1 MNKKIIVLIAFLLI
15 AALGIGGYIIINHS
29 SKSETQSPK
38 SDNSQNTSKNDNNI
52 DVVNNETEN
61 QNEVKKDETSNKKVA
76 VVYFSATGT
85 TKKIAEFVKDATKA
99 DIFEIIPKQKYTSE
113 DLNYGDNDTRA
124 TKEQNDKNSRP
135 EIANN
140 IDISSYDIIFI
151 GYPIWWGN
159 TPRIIQ
165 TFMENHELN
174 GKTMIPFCTSGSSEI
189 SSSENT
195 LRTYDGINWIS
206 GKRFSSITSQSEVI
220 NWVNS
225 LNY

>member
-1 MNKKIIVLIAFLLI
+1 MNKKIIVFIVFILIVV
-15 AALGIGGYIIINHS
+15 LGIGGYFIINNSNKTEPQNSIS
-29 SKSETQSPK
+29 S
-38 SDNSQNTSKNDNNI
+38 TS
-52 DVVNNETEN
+52 
-61 QNEVKKDETSNKKVA
+61 QNEVKTNKKIA
-76 VVYFSATGT
+76 IVYFSVTGT
-85 TKKIAEFVKDATKA
+85 TKRVAEFIKDATNS
-99 DIFEIIPKQKYTSE
+99 DIFEIIPKRKYTSE

-140 IDISSYDIIFI
+140 IDISDYDIIFI

-165 TFMENHELN
+165 TFIENHELN

-195 LRTYDGINWIS
+195 LKTYNGINWIS
-206 GKRFSSITSQSEVI
+206 GKRFSSSTSQSEI
-220 NWVNS
+220 NSWVKS

>member
-1 MNKKIIVLIAFLLI
+1 MNKKIIVLTVFILI
-15 AALGIGGYIIINHS
+15 VVLGIGGYIIINNSQKTQS
-29 SKSETQSPK
+29 SKSN
-38 SDNSQNTSKNDNNI
+38 NSQNTTKDDINS
-52 DVVNNETEN
+52 DVENNEKEN
-61 QNEVKKDETSNKKVA
+61 QNEVRKDETSNKKVA

-85 TKKIAEFVKDATKA
+85 TKRIAEFVTNATNA
-99 DIFEIIPKQKYTSE
+99 DIFEIIPKQKYTSD

-140 IDISSYDIIFI
+140 IDISNFDMIFI

-165 TFMENHELN
+165 TFMENHELD
-174 GKTMIPFCTSGSSEI
+174 GKTMIPFCTSGSSDI
-189 SSSENT
+189 SQSENT
-195 LRTYDGINWIS
+195 LKTYKGINWIS
-206 GKRFSSITSQSEVI
+206 GKRFSSSTAQSEVT